1 MPVSRLCRK
10 CHKICRTLNDG
21 LCPDCYDSE
30 HAEREQKIKKEDFNS
45 EQTRMIHCRQCGRL
59 VDRVNADGKCD
70 TCRNSDKKKHLFIFV
85 LALVVAALL
94 LRKFGGHSVIG
105 TSGNVENRP
114 ALHDSAA
121 VSSRDTV
128 KSVSDTLTINIQ

>member
-1 MPVSRLCRK
+1 M
-10 CHKICRTLNDG
+10 
-21 LCPDCYDSE
+21 E
-30 HAEREQKIKKEDFNS
+30 
-45 EQTRMIHCRQCGRL
+45 
-59 VDRVNADGKCD
+59 RVNADGKCD

-105 TSGNVENRP
+105 TSVNVENRP

-121 VSSRDTV
+121 VPSRETV
-128 KSVSDTLTINIQ
+128 KSVSDTMTRNIQ